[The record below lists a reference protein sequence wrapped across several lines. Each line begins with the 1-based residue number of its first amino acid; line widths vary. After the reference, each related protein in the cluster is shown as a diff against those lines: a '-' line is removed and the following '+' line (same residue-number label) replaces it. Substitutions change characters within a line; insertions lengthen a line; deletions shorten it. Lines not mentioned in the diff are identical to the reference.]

1 MPKRGHRGNGQV
13 WGRGEGKPTK
23 RKYYRARR
31 QMGKLEARTG
41 REDIERGITAAL
53 SMMKWKNT

>member
-1 MPKRGHRGNGQV
+1 
-13 WGRGEGKPTK
+13 
-23 RKYYRARR
+23 
-31 QMGKLEARTG
+31 MGKLEARTG

>member
-1 MPKRGHRGNGQV
+1 MGNGQV
-13 WGRGEGKPTK
+13 WARGDGKPTK

-31 QMGKLEARTG
+31 QMLRLEARTG
-41 REDIERGITAAL
+41 RENVERGIVRAV